1 MTRLHG
7 GSGISHQENQTNCLH
22 IQCEG
27 CGRTGATLYT
37 DEPIDVK
44 YKVNNEGVSN
54 IINWAVSQRLFI
66 FLSRPALLCL
76 VFLLFSPRHSSP
88 TLGELGSLSTN
99 QSMLLK
105 QTEHWISVTVK
116 WTIHN
121 ANTTLQHAAEI
132 SEIFWPRVEL
142 FGKNW
147 LSIGFRGNYYIVQ
160 IVYFFNET

>member
-54 IINWAVSQRLFI
+54 IIN
-66 FLSRPALLCL
+66 
-76 VFLLFSPRHSSP
+76 
-88 TLGELGSLSTN
+88 
-99 QSMLLK
+99 
-105 QTEHWISVTVK
+105 
-116 WTIHN
+116 
-121 ANTTLQHAAEI
+121 
-132 SEIFWPRVEL
+132 
-142 FGKNW
+142 
-147 LSIGFRGNYYIVQ
+147 
-160 IVYFFNET
+160 